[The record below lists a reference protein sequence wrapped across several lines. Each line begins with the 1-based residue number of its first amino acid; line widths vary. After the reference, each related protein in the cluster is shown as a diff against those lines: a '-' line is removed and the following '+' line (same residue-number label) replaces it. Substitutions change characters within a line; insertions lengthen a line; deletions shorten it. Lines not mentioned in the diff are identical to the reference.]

1 MAAQSDI
8 DIECG
13 DKAGSQIHPIEKNAF
28 QQHFVPYWPV
38 AFLQDFLSFCGSIR
52 SKYGTRRKTENTRP
66 FQVEDYP
73 NGYPRYSALMA
84 SHESFQIVR
93 RFSNLRTRLLLL
105 HQDRISRL
113 EKKLEAIDK
122 HESSPLFLASSRRDG
137 NEERQTVLFD
147 IEEALK
153 THDDLIDRNFRILGF
168 PAARPRD
175 VASLQNWQSANACMS
190 REEQEYLSRRE
201 DLLCISTPGDGF
213 LSWLEQTVSEKLLA
227 LSKNNRSNISRDP
240 RVHVYSRNTT
250 NIVAR
255 TILTPLMIVVLL
267 IPVIICNAVASPN
280 ARLAIVIF
288 ATSIFLTILS
298 LFTKGK
304 MLDLVVAGAT

>member
-1 MAAQSDI
+1 
-8 DIECG
+8 
-13 DKAGSQIHPIEKNAF
+13 
-28 QQHFVPYWPV
+28 
-38 AFLQDFLSFCGSIR
+38 
-52 SKYGTRRKTENTRP
+52 
-66 FQVEDYP
+66 
-73 NGYPRYSALMA
+73 MA

-113 EKKLEAIDK
+113 EKRLDSIDK
-122 HESSPLFLASSRRDG
+122 NEPSPLFLASSWRDR
-137 NEERQTVLFD
+137 NEERQAVLLD
-147 IEEALK
+147 IDDALK

-168 PAARPRD
+168 PAARSRD
-175 VASLQNWQSANACMS
+175 IVSLQNWQMANACIA
-190 REEQEYLSRRE
+190 RDEQEYLSRRE

-213 LSWLEQTVSEKLLA
+213 LSWLEQCVSEKFLS
-227 LSKNNRSNISRDP
+227 LSKNNRSKISRDP
-240 RVHVYSRNTT
+240 RVHVYSRNST

-267 IPVIICNAVASPN
+267 IPVIICNAVTSPN
-280 ARLAIVIF
+280 ARLAIVIS

-304 MLDLVVAGAT
+304 MLDLVVAGATYTTVLIVFISGPDPQPQVLCT